1 MDKKRKGG
9 AQKQRE
15 KKNKLLIS
23 EASKCKNLDS
33 YFTSSKN
40 INIISNNS
48 LASANSHLNQ
58 NTGIISNENF
68 KNVSSITVDQYSK
81 DQASTSSSDTN
92 LDTIVKPIKCNT
104 ENEVY
109 ISNNISKNIEKT
121 YDNSSIFFCT
131 PLPNERNQFFEYHPI
146 QPFQDMLPFNPRLV
160 FQRKDGSNRQW
171 LTFSHEKKT
180 LFCTCCLA
188 YGDANEKNCLVTGV
202 SEFNPKH
209 LYSTLERHENSQQ
222 HRNNTEAYFLN
233 FNKADIKNLI
243 FVKQTSLKQLEV
255 QKNREILERI
265 IETIKTIG
273 KRGLSFRG
281 KRHEAAYSLTDE
293 TLDHGTFLEILI
305 LLGKFDPILKNHLD
319 HVALKSKKAH
329 QKKKTGRGSL
339 VTFFSKTTINS
350 IIQIICQIMRQ
361 NIVNEIKSAGMFSIQ
376 IDTTQDVK
384 VEDQCS
390 IIIRYLTDSV
400 KERLIAVTNVK
411 SSTGESMFQL
421 VKETLEI
428 NGVDLKYCIGSSTDG
443 ASNMQ
448 GRYKG
453 FSKYLSDENPS
464 QLHVWCYAHCLNLV
478 MIDVTEITIESV
490 KFFSLLNECANFLRE
505 SYKRMDVW
513 KELCGNN
520 KRLAKAGDTRW
531 WSKESSITTIFGHF
545 GMPESALYVVLI
557 SVMSK
562 IANSDKFNRETRY
575 KAITLKDSF
584 LKYSFV
590 MTSQLYLRIFERISP
605 LSKYLQTSGMDLVQ
619 AYRMV
624 SSTITYLQEIS
635 RDFQRVKEATDS
647 FIVWAEKELEEVDCD
662 EILESQFP
670 DESSVRRKIK
680 KKMPGEVSRDQLIIN
695 PLEKFKITVHNIVL
709 DTIINKL
716 NERFTK
722 HGSLY
727 SDLSLLD
734 PTNFKDINDTMS
746 KKAFTRLSDLI
757 IFFDKTATPE
767 NLRHELFDFKEKW
780 PSIKYT
786 VPESYDKNVDDY
798 SDESSYE
805 SDSESI
811 KNQLILQEVGN
822 EEVKDKLAK
831 SSPLMSKL
839 LLH

>member
-1 MDKKRKGG
+1 
-9 AQKQRE
+9 
-15 KKNKLLIS
+15 
-23 EASKCKNLDS
+23 
-33 YFTSSKN
+33 
-40 INIISNNS
+40 
-48 LASANSHLNQ
+48 
-58 NTGIISNENF
+58 
-68 KNVSSITVDQYSK
+68 ITVDQYLK

-104 ENEVY
+104 EN
-109 ISNNISKNIEKT
+109 
-121 YDNSSIFFCT
+121 
-131 PLPNERNQFFEYHPI
+131 
-146 QPFQDMLPFNPRLV
+146 
-160 FQRKDGSNRQW
+160 
-171 LTFSHEKKT
+171 
-180 LFCTCCLA
+180 
-188 YGDANEKNCLVTGV
+188 
-202 SEFNPKH
+202 
-209 LYSTLERHENSQQ
+209 
-222 HRNNTEAYFLN
+222 
-233 FNKADIKNLI
+233 
-243 FVKQTSLKQLEV
+243 KQTSLKQLEV

-329 QKKKTGRGSL
+329 QKNKTGRGSL

-421 VKETLEI
+421 VKETLEV

-448 GRYKG
+448 GRY
-453 FSKYLSDENPS
+453 KYLSDENPS

-590 MTSQLYLRIFERISP
+590 MTSQLYLRIFERMSP

-647 FIVWAEKELEEVDCD
+647 FIIWAEKNW
-662 EILESQFP
+662 
-670 DESSVRRKIK
+670 K
-680 KKMPGEVSRDQLIIN
+680 K
-695 PLEKFKITVHNIVL
+695 
-709 DTIINKL
+709 
-716 NERFTK
+716 
-722 HGSLY
+722 
-727 SDLSLLD
+727 
-734 PTNFKDINDTMS
+734 
-746 KKAFTRLSDLI
+746 
-757 IFFDKTATPE
+757 
-767 NLRHELFDFKEKW
+767 
-780 PSIKYT
+780 
-786 VPESYDKNVDDY
+786 
-798 SDESSYE
+798 
-805 SDSESI
+805 
-811 KNQLILQEVGN
+811 
-822 EEVKDKLAK
+822 
-831 SSPLMSKL
+831 
-839 LLH
+839 

>member
-1 MDKKRKGG
+1 
-9 AQKQRE
+9 
-15 KKNKLLIS
+15 
-23 EASKCKNLDS
+23 
-33 YFTSSKN
+33 
-40 INIISNNS
+40 
-48 LASANSHLNQ
+48 
-58 NTGIISNENF
+58 
-68 KNVSSITVDQYSK
+68 
-81 DQASTSSSDTN
+81 
-92 LDTIVKPIKCNT
+92 
-104 ENEVY
+104 
-109 ISNNISKNIEKT
+109 
-121 YDNSSIFFCT
+121 
-131 PLPNERNQFFEYHPI
+131 
-146 QPFQDMLPFNPRLV
+146 
-160 FQRKDGSNRQW
+160 
-171 LTFSHEKKT
+171 
-180 LFCTCCLA
+180 
-188 YGDANEKNCLVTGV
+188 
-202 SEFNPKH
+202 
-209 LYSTLERHENSQQ
+209 
-222 HRNNTEAYFLN
+222 
-233 FNKADIKNLI
+233 
-243 FVKQTSLKQLEV
+243 
-255 QKNREILERI
+255 
-265 IETIKTIG
+265 
-273 KRGLSFRG
+273 
-281 KRHEAAYSLTDE
+281 
-293 TLDHGTFLEILI
+293 
-305 LLGKFDPILKNHLD
+305 
-319 HVALKSKKAH
+319 
-329 QKKKTGRGSL
+329 
-339 VTFFSKTTINS
+339 
-350 IIQIICQIMRQ
+350 MRQ

-421 VKETLEI
+421 VKETLEV

-590 MTSQLYLRIFERISP
+590 MTSQLYLRIFERMSP

-647 FIVWAEKELEEVDCD
+647 FIIWAEKELEEVDCD
-662 EILESQFP
+662 EILESKFP
-670 DESSVRRKIK
+670 DESSVR
-680 KKMPGEVSRDQLIIN
+680 
-695 PLEKFKITVHNIVL
+695 H
-709 DTIINKL
+709 
-716 NERFTK
+716 
-722 HGSLY
+722 
-727 SDLSLLD
+727 

-746 KKAFTRLSDLI
+746 KEAFTRLSDLI

-786 VPESYDKNVDDY
+786 VPESYDKNVNDY

-811 KNQLILQEVGN
+811 KNQLILQGTHKEKCTNSNQFCKNCPVCCYIVISKYNMHTNTYKSLYTAYKFLLTLSVTQVACERSFSKLKIIKSRIRNSLSQDHLQAFMLMAIEKKTLIEVGN
-822 EEVKDKLAK
+822 EEVKDILAK
-831 SSPLMSKL
+831 SSPLMTKL